1 MIEFTTVTREFRS
14 LVHRRRMLMTFLGS
28 VFAATGVFLHNVL
41 GGKIP
46 PSLDPVKQHIFTF
59 YALMVMVPSLILAL
73 RMARLH
79 GGLILNGI
87 LYARLMQEQDFTG
100 KGDPQRAAR
109 HNFLGVSFLQFLL
122 MDLFAGA
129 SATLLALSL
138 GSGLALAVALGVGV
152 FLAWL
157 GLYFRFHHNAAAF
170 AFRKIA
176 AEPCGPFDREDWK
189 THVSTSLEDANAG
202 MLAEIGFVGL
212 IMFSVVEKL
221 TGLGEITEATAGA
234 AYTSVRRDGP
244 WVYSTLMLVTCVFGL
259 FTYLRVRV
267 AVGQFSLQLDPT
279 DRPFR
284 PLRLTDSLLG
294 YLLLAFLFVVSLHL
308 FLTVVLPPGEHR
320 LPLLFAIDAVAF
332 ALAVLAEQ
340 GTLVVA
346 GRRYHAAA

>member
-1 MIEFTTVTREFRS
+1 MINFTTVTREFRS

-41 GGKIP
+41 RGNLPRDLQPI
-46 PSLDPVKQHIFTF
+46 QRYIFSF
-59 YALMVMVPSLILAL
+59 YALMVMVPALILAL

-79 GGLILNGI
+79 GGMTLNGI
-87 LYARLMQEQDFTG
+87 LYARLMQEQDFTR

-138 GSGLALAVALGVGV
+138 DANLPVSAAVGAGV

-157 GLYFRFHHNAAAF
+157 ALYFRFHHQAVTF

-176 AEPCGPFDREDWK
+176 VEPCGSFDREDWRA
-189 THVSTSLEDANAG
+189 HLSNSLEDANTG
-202 MLAEIGFVGL
+202 MLSEIGFVGL
-212 IMFSVVEKL
+212 IMFSVFEKL
-221 TGLGEITEATAGA
+221 SGLGEITRENAGA
-234 AYTSVRRDGP
+234 AYDDVQWYGP
-244 WVYSTLMLVTCVFGL
+244 WVYSLLMLVTCVFGL
-259 FTYLRVRV
+259 FIYLRIRV
-267 AVGQFSLQLDPT
+267 AIGQFSLQLDPT

-294 YLLLAFLFVVSLHL
+294 YLLLAFLSVVALHL
-308 FLTVVLPPGEHR
+308 FLTVLLRGQER
-320 LPLLFAIDAVAF
+320 SLPLLLGIDAAAF

-340 GTLVVA
+340 YTLVVA
-346 GRRYHAAA
+346 GRRYQQAV